1 MSSSILSRSARN
13 TPTMAGSAFS
23 PPGEPSAA
31 ASSSSQERVPF
42 MRENSPE
49 ADTLPSNPAATPV
62 VTHGDNIPFNRT
74 SEADTVVP
82 LQPVISQDATSFRP
96 GSRTGNFVTP
106 RATRFSQD
114 GGEPV
119 HYSGSVK
126 SNRRRPRER
135 DEYDFDQAADY
146 PSQSDYERYWRT
158 ESRNDRDR
166 YAGRR
171 GPYPPPTFMNRR
183 RVPPHDSDDEF
194 YSSDDPRM
202 PPNGGRRMMD
212 EEMGAYPA
220 RPSHLHRS
228 STLNGFNI
236 TTGKLEWNNLS
247 RKEKSQIMRLPL
259 TQWMNSNFKNH
270 FVAGIGEL
278 IGTTMFLFFAF
289 AGTEVANIQAETNN
303 RTTTGEATG
312 GLNVS
317 KLLYISIIF
326 GFSLMVNVW
335 VFFRISGGLFNP
347 AVTIAML
354 MVKAIS
360 MTRAICLFLAQ
371 ILGSMLASVIVRY
384 LFPETF
390 NVRTTLGGGASLV
403 QGVFIEA
410 LLTAELVFTIFM
422 LAKEKHRATFI
433 APVGIG
439 LALFIAE
446 MVGVQ
451 FTGGSLNP
459 ARSFGPCVITGTF
472 DSEHWI
478 YWVGP
483 FIGSLIAVCFYWF
496 IKTLEYEMA
505 NPGADGDDL
514 NDPTKNPEK
523 RAEVQATTTKIPT
536 TAFGGGKTPSIL
548 S

>member
-1 MSSSILSRSARN
+1 MSSSIQSRSARS
-13 TPTMAGSAFS
+13 TPAINASAFN
-23 PPGEPSAA
+23 PPEANG
-31 ASSSSQERVPF
+31 SSNERVPF
-42 MRENSPE
+42 MRDNSPE
-49 ADTLPSNPAATPV
+49 ADSLPSNPALTPV
-62 VTHGDNIPFNRT
+62 ITHGDNPPVSNRN

-82 LQPVISQDATSFRP
+82 LQPVISQDPSRVRP

-106 RATRFSQD
+106 KTARFSQD
-114 GGEPV
+114 GGEPLQ
-119 HYSGSVK
+119 YSGGSMK
-126 SNRRRPRER
+126 SSRRRYRGE
-135 DEYDFDQAADY
+135 DYDFDQAADY
-146 PSQSDYERYWRT
+146 PTVSDYERYWRN
-158 ESRNDRDR
+158 EGRNDR
-166 YAGRR
+166 YTARR

-183 RVPPHDSDDEF
+183 RAHPHDSDEEF

-202 PPNGGRRMMD
+202 PPTGGRRMMD
-212 EEMGAYPA
+212 EEMGYPH
-220 RPSHLHRS
+220 RPFHHRRA

-236 TTGKLEWNNLS
+236 STGKLEWSNLS
-247 RKEKSQIMRLPL
+247 PKEKSEIMRLPL

-270 FVAGIGEL
+270 FVASLGEL

-289 AGTEVANIQAETNN
+289 AGTEVANIQAQTDSK
-303 RTTTGEATG
+303 TTTGESTG
-312 GLNVS
+312 SLNVS

-360 MTRAICLFLAQ
+360 MTRAICLFLSQ
-371 ILGSMLASVIVRY
+371 ILGSMLASVMVRY

-483 FIGSLIAVCFYWF
+483 GIGSLIAVCFYWF

-523 RAEVQATTTKIPT
+523 RAEVQSNAVPSI
-536 TAFGGGKTPSIL
+536 AFGGGKTPSIR

>member
-1 MSSSILSRSARN
+1 
-13 TPTMAGSAFS
+13 
-23 PPGEPSAA
+23 
-31 ASSSSQERVPF
+31 
-42 MRENSPE
+42 
-49 ADTLPSNPAATPV
+49 
-62 VTHGDNIPFNRT
+62 
-74 SEADTVVP
+74 
-82 LQPVISQDATSFRP
+82 
-96 GSRTGNFVTP
+96 
-106 RATRFSQD
+106 
-114 GGEPV
+114 
-119 HYSGSVK
+119 
-126 SNRRRPRER
+126 
-135 DEYDFDQAADY
+135 
-146 PSQSDYERYWRT
+146 
-158 ESRNDRDR
+158 
-166 YAGRR
+166 
-171 GPYPPPTFMNRR
+171 
-183 RVPPHDSDDEF
+183 
-194 YSSDDPRM
+194 
-202 PPNGGRRMMD
+202 MMD
-212 EEMGAYPA
+212 EEAGYPG
-220 RPSHLHRS
+220 RPYAFRRT

-236 TTGKLEWNNLS
+236 TTGKLQWNELS
-247 RKEKSQIMRLPL
+247 RQEKSEIMRLPL

-270 FVAGIGEL
+270 FVAGVGEF

-289 AGTEVANIQAETNN
+289 AGTEVANIQADTNN
-303 RTTTGEATG
+303 RTTTGESTG
-312 GLNVS
+312 SLNVS

-347 AVTIAML
+347 AVTMAML

-360 MTRAICLFLAQ
+360 ITRAIVLFLAQ
-371 ILGSMLASVIVRY
+371 ILGSMLASVVVRY

-459 ARSFGPCVITGTF
+459 ARSFGPCVITGSF
-472 DSEHWI
+472 DTEHWI

-483 FIGSLIAVCFYWF
+483 AIGSLIAVCFYWF

-523 RAEVQATTTKIPT
+523 RAEIQASKPVPSA
-536 TAFGGGKTPSIL
+536 AFGSGKTASIL

>member
-1 MSSSILSRSARN
+1 MKSS
-13 TPTMAGSAFS
+13 
-23 PPGEPSAA
+23 
-31 ASSSSQERVPF
+31 
-42 MRENSPE
+42 
-49 ADTLPSNPAATPV
+49 
-62 VTHGDNIPFNRT
+62 
-74 SEADTVVP
+74 
-82 LQPVISQDATSFRP
+82 
-96 GSRTGNFVTP
+96 
-106 RATRFSQD
+106 
-114 GGEPV
+114 
-119 HYSGSVK
+119 
-126 SNRRRPRER
+126 RRRYRGE
-135 DEYDFDQAADY
+135 DYDFDQAADY
-146 PSQSDYERYWRT
+146 PTVSDYERYWRN
-158 ESRNDRDR
+158 EGRNDR
-166 YAGRR
+166 YTARR

-183 RVPPHDSDDEF
+183 RAHPHDSDEEF

-202 PPNGGRRMMD
+202 PPTGGRRMMD
-212 EEMGAYPA
+212 EEMGYPH
-220 RPSHLHRS
+220 RPFHHRRA

-236 TTGKLEWNNLS
+236 STGKLEWSNLS
-247 RKEKSQIMRLPL
+247 PKEKSEIMRLPL

-270 FVAGIGEL
+270 FVASLGEL

-289 AGTEVANIQAETNN
+289 AGTEVANIQAQTDSK
-303 RTTTGEATG
+303 TTTGESTG
-312 GLNVS
+312 SLNVS

-360 MTRAICLFLAQ
+360 MTRAICLFLSQ
-371 ILGSMLASVIVRY
+371 ILGSMLASVMVRY

-483 FIGSLIAVCFYWF
+483 GIGSLIAVCFYWF

-523 RAEVQATTTKIPT
+523 RAEIQSNAAPSI
-536 TAFGGGKTPSIL
+536 AFGGGKTPSIR

>member
-1 MSSSILSRSARN
+1 
-13 TPTMAGSAFS
+13 MAGSAYNPPSELGIAS
-23 PPGEPSAA
+23 P
-31 ASSSSQERVPF
+31 SSQDKNSSI
-42 MRENSPE
+42 RENSPE
-49 ADTLPSNPAATPV
+49 MDNLPSNSSTTPV
-62 VTHGDNIPFNRT
+62 ITHGDNIPNRN
-74 SEADTVVP
+74 SETDTVVP

-96 GSRTGNFVTP
+96 GSRTGNFPTP

-146 PSQSDYERYWRT
+146 PTQSDYERYWRT

-183 RVPPHDSDDEF
+183 RIPPHDSDDEF

-202 PPNGGRRMMD
+202 PPSGGRRMMD
-212 EEMGAYPA
+212 EEMGAYAYPS
-220 RPSHLHRS
+220 RPFNPRRT

-247 RKEKSQIMRLPL
+247 SKEKSEIMRLPL

-270 FVAGIGEL
+270 FVASLGEL

-303 RTTTGEATG
+303 RTTTGESTG

-371 ILGSMLASVIVRY
+371 ILGSMLASVVVRY

-422 LAKEKHRATFI
+422 LAKEKHKATFI

-483 FIGSLIAVCFYWF
+483 GIGSLIAVCFYWF

-523 RAEVQATTTKIPT
+523 RAEVQASSKVPT
-536 TAFGGGKTPSIL
+536 AAFGVGKTPSIL